1 LGDEF
6 SAFLHLPDGERCL
19 GLFYIG
25 TIAEDAVRAEG
36 RRKDWREKVKF

>member
-1 LGDEF
+1 LGWEF
-6 SAFLHLPDGERCL
+6 SAFLHLPKEERCL

-36 RRKDWREKVKF
+36 KRGDWREKVNF